1 MPSVTFEKL
10 SEEKKKQIE
19 MAAIKEFSN
28 YTYHDISINRIIHDI
43 DMPRGSFY
51 LYFENKEDLYLYIM
65 DKYISKYIEAFI
77 VFLKDNNG
85 DIILSYEYVLDKAI
99 NYCNNGEYSM
109 LLTKFLRGLTHRI
122 GMKTPSLQNIEL
134 INRVL
139 NNINRDYLNNNCPE
153 DLFVVLDILT
163 NTLIHSLTEYL
174 VMDIPIDR
182 VRAKY
187 FEQLR
192 IIRIGIYKED
202 LCLN

>member
-1 MPSVTFEKL
+1 MPSITFEKL
-10 SEEKKKQIE
+10 PEEKKKQIE
-19 MAAIKEFSN
+19 QAAIKEFSN

-65 DKYISKYIEAFI
+65 DKYISEYIELFI
-77 VFLKDNNG
+77 KFLKENNG

-99 NYCNNGEYSM
+99 NYCNNGKYSM

-122 GMKTPSLQNIEL
+122 SIKTPSLQNIEL
-134 INRVL
+134 MNKIL
-139 NNINRDYLNNNCPE
+139 NNMNKEYLNCNCPK
-153 DLFVVLDILT
+153 DLFIVVDMLT

-174 VMDIPIDR
+174 VMDIPVEK
-182 VRAKY
+182 VREKY
-187 FEQLR
+187 LAQLR

-202 LCLN
+202 VCLN